1 MKNSI
6 LLIIIAIIVTLSIPH
21 RNIMAQMEPGAF
33 SIAPHIGWYIFDDDQ
48 DIDNAPIFGIGL
60 GYNFTEHLG
69 VEGIF
74 NYVKSNSETTNDDI
88 DSYIYRLDGL
98 YHFRPDKQVV
108 PYLAAGLGAITIDE
122 DNTGS
127 DTNTLF
133 NYGGGIKAFI
143 TESLSFRGD
152 IRHLIDLDDSN
163 NNFAVTIGFTYQFG
177 KKEKKAPLPPLDSDG
192 DGVPDYLDKCPD
204 TPLGVSVDAAGCPI
218 DSDGDGVPD
227 YLDKCP
233 DTPLGVSVDAAG
245 CPIDSDGDGVP
256 DYLDKCPGTPL
267 GVLVDEKG
275 CPVELKETVSIPLK
289 VQFDFD
295 SSKIKTIFD
304 DHLNKVSDFLQTHK
318 DTTVVIEG
326 HTCSI
331 GTEQYNL
338 GLSQRRAES
347 VKKFLVNSGIE
358 PARLKTVG
366 YGESR
371 PIADNKTKEGRQR
384 NRRVTAEIST
394 IVIKV
399 IKK

>member
-33 SIAPHIGWYIFDDDQ
+33 SIAPHIGWYIFDDDP